1 MKKQLKII
9 VALIVGFI
17 IYMTF
22 FDQNNW
28 LLQRER
34 TQQLQHTIEHIE
46 YLKEEN
52 ARMEKE
58 LSGLSGNPE
67 VIEKYARQQYFH
79 KKDSEDVYIVID
91 TTKKSD

>member
-1 MKKQLKII
+1 MTRQMKII
-9 VALIVGFI
+9 GAIVLLFI

-34 TQQLQHTIEHIE
+34 MQNLEKTKENIE
-46 YLKEEN
+46 YLKSESEK
-52 ARMEKE
+52 MDKE
-58 LSGLSGNPE
+58 LNGLVNKQD
-67 VIEKYARQQYFH
+67 VIEKTAREKYFH

-91 TTKKSD
+91 TTKKD